1 MDYYQI
7 LNLNRKDN
15 PSKQQIIKSYRKCAM
30 KWHPDKWGNKP
41 EHEQQKAEKKFKE
54 INNAYTVLSDLDK
67 KKMYDLYGEDGLN
80 KNRRMPN
87 NFRNGMGGK
96 FFFGGNND
104 PFNNVFFNH
113 HRQNQQ
119 HRTSVKKYTIKCSL
133 EKLYNGCQKKIKI
146 SEGNSSKTILINI
159 LPGTKNNSEI
169 IHNWVYNNKLF
180 KIKFIIIQEKHNI
193 YTREN
198 DNLIYVCS
206 LNSEQIKNKIKITL
220 YDLNNGKIPII
231 ICPNEVYQ
239 NYQKVIIGKGMPI
252 LKSENFGDLIISF
265 NII

>member
-15 PSKQQIIKSYRKCAM
+15 PSKQQITKSYRKSAM

-41 EHEQQKAEKKFKE
+41 EMEQQQAEKKFKE

-80 KNRRMPN
+80 KNRHMPN
-87 NFRNGMGGK
+87 NFRNNMGSE
-96 FFFGGNND
+96 FFFRRNND
-104 PFNNVFFNH
+104 PFNNIFFNNH
-113 HRQNQQ
+113 SHTQPQRVNI
-119 HRTSVKKYTIKCSL
+119 KKYTIKCSL
-133 EKLYNGCQKKIKI
+133 EQLYKGYEKKIKI
-146 SEGNSSKTILINI
+146 SEGSVSKIISLNI
-159 LPGTKNNSEI
+159 LPGTKNNTEL

-206 LNSEQIKNKIKITL
+206 LNSNQIKNKIKITL
-220 YDLNNGKIPII
+220 YDLNNEKIPII
-231 ICPNEVYQ
+231 ISPNELYQ
-239 NYQKVIIGKGMPI
+239 NYQRVIIGKGMSI
-252 LKSENFGDLIISF
+252 LKKKFFGDLIISF
-265 NII
+265 NIV